1 MPAALQEQVHVTIQ
15 ETKRR
20 SDWSARRTLA
30 CLGVSRASY
39 YRWRRMASLR
49 DAQGLSGSP
58 PPPVQVYEATKEEK
72 QSVRAYALKHPGIR
86 HRELAWRMVDE
97 DVAYLSPS
105 TIYRILRRENLV
117 SPWRRRAKRTRE
129 EEERAS
135 RPDEIWA
142 TDLMYLDVS
151 GRKYFLLSVIDEYSR
166 MIVHHALLPNMEGTT
181 VSIEAQAAIETF
193 LRERRGELPAQGMPR
208 VRSDNGSCY
217 ISREFRGVLDEHGL
231 GHRRIKPHCPEEN
244 GIVERSNRTLREAL
258 DGEELTDLLQARDV
272 LARIIRWYNH
282 ERLHSALGYLRPI
295 DYYRGNPSELHETRR
310 NKLSA
315 ARHRRR
321 EKNLQL
327 RQPTLPLESQEVV
340 ANSNPTLSHC
350 G

>member
-1 MPAALQEQVHVTIQ
+1 MPAALQEQVHTTIEQ
-15 ETKRR
+15 TKQR
-20 SDWSARRTLA
+20 SGWSAGRTLA
-30 CLGVSRASY
+30 GLGISRASY
-39 YRWRRMASLR
+39 YRWRRTASLG
-49 DAQGLSGSP
+49 DDEGLGGSP
-58 PPPVQVYEATKEEK
+58 PPPIQVYAATKEE
-72 QSVRAYALKHPGIR
+72 QQAVRAYALKHPGIR

-97 DVAYLSPS
+97 NVACLSPS
-105 TIYRILRRENLV
+105 TIYRILKQENLV
-117 SPWRRRAKRTRE
+117 SPWRRRTKRTRE

-181 VSIEAQAAIETF
+181 VSIEAQAAIEAF
-193 LRERRGELPAQGMPR
+193 ICERGGALPVQGMPQ

-258 DGEELTDLLQARDV
+258 EGEELTDLLQARDV
-272 LARIIRWYNH
+272 LARIIRWYNT

-295 DYYRGNPSELHETRR
+295 DYYRGNPSELHESRR
-310 NKLSA
+310 KKLSE

-327 RQPTLPLESQEVV
+327 RQPTLPLEPQEVV
-340 ANSNPTLSHC
+340 ANNNPKLSHC